1 MQKVTRW
8 ISICLLALP
17 LWSCAGGGAVVPGA
31 SAGGGSTS
39 LVADFTP
46 DNASPT
52 SLDVAMLAGG
62 GSGDQVTVTVNVT
75 DTGDV
80 YAGGFELRYDS
91 SIATY
96 IGFSAGS
103 LLEQN
108 GQTVSYTV
116 VESSPGRV
124 VTSASRIG
132 AAGGANASGSVP
144 LVRLNFRM
152 NQAGVSAVGFDVPFL
167 VDPQLQDIGG
177 LSWFGGNITAN

>member
-31 SAGGGSTS
+31 SNGGGSTS
-39 LVADFTP
+39 LVASFTP
-46 DNASPT
+46 DNAAPT

-62 GSGDQVTVTVNVT
+62 GIGDQVSVTVNVT
-75 DTGDV
+75 DTGNV
-80 YAGGFELRYDS
+80 YAGGFELRYDTS
-91 SIATY
+91 VATY
-96 IGFSAGS
+96 IGFNAGS

-108 GQTVSYTV
+108 GETVSYTV
-116 VESSPGRV
+116 VETSPGRV

-132 AAGGANASGSVP
+132 AAAGATAAGSVP

-152 NQAGVSAVGFDVPFL
+152 NQAGASVVGFDAPFL
-167 VDPQLQDIGG
+167 VDPQLQDIAG
-177 LSWFGGNITAN
+177 LSWYGGTLSAN